1 MGLLRAGRH
10 AGNAGIPVPR
20 IVAVSGLRAV
30 NGNRA
35 CGPVAGR
42 MWNILD
48 ITPGKVYNLIIVIYD
63 NRTTACS
70 QMQSFGSWLAES
82 YGLYVQ

>member
-63 NRTTACS
+63 NLRIVRS
-70 QMQSFGSWLAES
+70 PGQSSG
-82 YGLYVQ
+82 